1 MRIITRSGNEEEV
14 KFDLITEKI
23 KYLSSLGVWG
33 ESLNVDPVYIAQ
45 TICGL
50 IRDGITT
57 RELDEFSASLS
68 ATLFKEDPDYLI
80 LAGRIAINN
89 HQKNTSENFYEDF
102 INNLIV
108 INPDKIQD
116 IIDYNKD
123 YEITYL
129 ALNL

>member
-89 HQKNTSENFYEDF
+89 
-102 INNLIV
+102 LIV